1 MGQIRRMTGD
11 PHVAED
17 LVQETYLRAHRQM
30 DQTAV
35 QSIEGLLYR
44 TSRNLAIDHL
54 RRARY
59 RAQFETG
66 AGGAAESVQSGQA
79 DIEARLIH
87 DEQQKLLEAELAAL
101 PLRARHVWAMHF
113 VEGKNY
119 GEIAGV
125 LGISRNTVY
134 NDMKLATGRCRDAL
148 ARMERR

>member
-1 MGQIRRMTGD
+1 M
-11 PHVAED
+11 
-17 LVQETYLRAHRQM
+17 
-30 DQTAV
+30 
-35 QSIEGLLYR
+35 
-44 TSRNLAIDHL
+44 
-54 RRARY
+54 
-59 RAQFETG
+59 
-66 AGGAAESVQSGQA
+66 QSGQA